1 MALELRDL
9 RKRFGD
15 VAAID
20 GVALRIEDGEF
31 FSLLGPSG
39 CGKTTILRTIA
50 GIVTPDAG
58 AVVLGGADITRR
70 PLHARDVTLVF
81 QNYALF
87 PHLTVFDNVAFG
99 LVMRRVARA
108 EIRTRVEEALALV
121 RLAGLGQRY
130 PAQVSGG
137 QQQRV
142 ALARALV
149 VRPSVLLLDEPLSNL
164 DARLRDE
171 MRGELREI
179 QRRVG
184 ITTILV
190 THDIHEAFAMSDR
203 IAVLDR
209 GRVEQIGTPTEIY
222 QRPRTRFV
230 ATFSGQMNEFD
241 GVVEAV
247 ADGRASVATPAGRR
261 VAAAVTDDAPG
272 PGARA
277 SVMVRPERVRLD
289 PPADADQRL
298 DAIVESVT
306 YLGGSIR
313 MVARAGGDRLLADLP
328 TGDAP
333 PPAPGARVVLG
344 WRTADAVL
352 VAAG

>member
-20 GVALRIEDGEF
+20 GVDIRIEDGEF

-39 CGKTTILRTIA
+39 CGKTTILRSIA
-50 GIVTPDAG
+50 GIVTPDSG
-58 AVVLGGADITRR
+58 TVVLGGTDITRR

-99 LVMRRVARA
+99 LVMRRVAKA
-108 EIRTRVEEALALV
+108 EIRARVEEALALV

-130 PAQVSGG
+130 PAQISGG

-171 MRGELREI
+171 MRDELRQI

-203 IAVLDR
+203 IAVLDK
-209 GRVEQIGTPTEIY
+209 GRVEQIGTPSEIY
-222 QRPRTRFV
+222 RAPRTRFV
-230 ATFSGQMNEFD
+230 ANFSGQMNAFD
-241 GVVEAV
+241 GVVEAADGATV
-247 ADGRASVATPAGRR
+247 RLATASGRKVMALAADGR
-261 VAAAVTDDAPG
+261 PG
-272 PGARA
+272 TRA
-277 SVMVRPERVRLD
+277 SVMVRPERVRID
-289 PPADADQRL
+289 PPAEADQRI
-298 DAIVESVT
+298 DAVVDTVT
-306 YLGGSIR
+306 YLGGSVR
-313 MVARAGGDRLLADLP
+313 LAATADADRLLVDLP
-328 TGDAP
+328 AGDAP
-333 PPAPGARVVLG
+333 LPAPGDRITLG

-352 VAAG
+352 VPA